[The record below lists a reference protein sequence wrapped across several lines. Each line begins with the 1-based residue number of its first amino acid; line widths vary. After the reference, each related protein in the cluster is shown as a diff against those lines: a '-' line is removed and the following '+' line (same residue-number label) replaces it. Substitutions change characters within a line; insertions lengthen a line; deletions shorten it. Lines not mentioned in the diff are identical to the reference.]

1 MVGNRHDP
9 RKGISPAYPAAG
21 IMAAIAARR
30 NNMSELGTYATQRV
44 PWPSNG
50 LTEIPFRLYTDPEQ
64 YRLEQER
71 IFKGPT
77 WSFLCLAGEIPNP
90 GDYVATTVGETAVVV
105 TRDTSGKINGFVN
118 RCAHRGNLLCLERRG
133 NVKEIKCIYHG
144 WTYDL
149 SGKLTGVAFE
159 RGVKRQGGM
168 PPEFRKDEHD
178 LPPLKVAELAGLVFG
193 SFSDDAPDLETY
205 LGPQVVGAIR
215 RVLNRPARTLGRST
229 QILPNN
235 WKLYSENTKDT
246 YHASILHLFLTTFRI
261 NRLSMPGG
269 IHIDD
274 SGGHHFSQAKLDY
287 AAEDADYRRE
297 GLRSD
302 SDLRLADPSLI
313 ESVDEYGDGVSVQ
326 ILTVFPNMILQ
337 QIRNTI
343 AVRVIH
349 PRGLEK
355 TELDWIH
362 LGFED
367 DDEAMTER
375 RLRQGNLV
383 GAAGYISME
392 DGCVGG
398 FVQRALRFNDDDS
411 GVVMMGG
418 YDAASQPFRSSEA
431 AIRGFWKKYRALIG
445 N

>member
-1 MVGNRHDP
+1 MMPTGV
-9 RKGISPAYPAAG
+9 AAG
-21 IMAAIAARR
+21 E
-30 NNMSELGTYATQRV
+30 NGMSEMVAVARERV
-44 PWPSNG
+44 RWPSNG
-50 LTEIPFRLYTDPEQ
+50 LGQVPFRLYTDPEQ

-77 WSFLCLAGEIPNP
+77 WSYLCLAAEVANA
-90 GDYVATTVGETAVVV
+90 GDWVATTIGESAVVV
-105 TRDTSGKINGFVN
+105 ARDVEGGLNAFVN

-133 NVKEIKCIYHG
+133 HGKELKCIYHG

-149 SGKLTGVAFE
+149 AGHLAGVAFE

-178 LPPLKVAELAGLVFG
+178 LPQLRVAELSGLVFG
-193 SFSDDAPDLETY
+193 TFCAAAPPLEDY
-205 LGPQVVGAIR
+205 LGEGIVGGIR
-215 RVLNRPARTLGRST
+215 RVLDRPAHILGRST

-235 WKLYSENTKDT
+235 WKLYFENTKDT
-246 YHASILHLFLTTFRI
+246 YHASILHTFLTTFRI

-274 SGGHHFSQAKLDY
+274 SGGHHCSQAKLDY

-302 SDLRLADPSLI
+302 TDLRLADPSVV

-326 ILTVFPNMILQ
+326 ILTVFPGMVLQ
-337 QIRNTI
+337 QIRNAI
-343 AVRVIH
+343 AVRAIK
-349 PRGLEK
+349 PRGIER
-355 TELDWIH
+355 TELEWIH
-362 LGFED
+362 LGFD
-367 DDEAMTER
+367 GDDEAMTER

-398 FVQRALRFNDDDS
+398 FVQRALRSNDDDS
-411 GVVMMGG
+411 GVVLMGG

-445 N
+445 D